1 MNIVWLC
8 NVPLPEMAQTIG
20 IKSYS
25 AGWLIGI
32 SSELRKQ
39 NNVNLSI
46 IFPQNRI
53 KKLIEKSING
63 ITYYGVYKKNICE
76 YDKELNTQCIFKKI
90 ITKEKPDIIPIFGT
104 EYPHSLEMLEVSS
117 LNKVVISIQ
126 GLVSVICKHYLQ
138 GISYCDIMRPVIY
151 EGRIQSLY
159 TELDGFKK
167 LGHYEKKIFKKCKYV
182 IGRTDWDYACVK
194 EINKNINY
202 FKCNETMRNLFY
214 EKQWKYDEIDKFSI
228 FVSQGSYSVKGLH
241 YLLEAM
247 PIIKNRFPRAHIYVA
262 GDLEFRSNK
271 YCSPYG
277 EYINRLIKKMNIEDN
292 ITFVGYHT
300 EKQMCKRYLKSH
312 VSVMCSNIENS
323 PNSIGEAMLLGIP
336 VVASYVGGIPNLLEH
351 NKEGFLYQHNAPY
364 MLSHYIM
371 KIFSDEELAKRLAE
385 NARNKAVKLY
395 NRETNNN
402 ILMNIYKTI
411 SNKY

>member
-90 ITKEKPDIIPIFGT
+90 ITKEKPDIIHIFGT

-167 LGHYEKKIFKKCKYV
+167 LGHYEKKFLKKCKYV

-247 PIIKNRFPRAHIYVA
+247 PIIKIDF
-262 GDLEFRSNK
+262 LE
-271 YCSPYG
+271 
-277 EYINRLIKKMNIEDN
+277 LI
-292 ITFVGYHT
+292 F
-300 EKQMCKRYLKSH
+300 
-312 VSVMCSNIENS
+312 
-323 PNSIGEAMLLGIP
+323 MLL
-336 VVASYVGGIPNLLEH
+336 
-351 NKEGFLYQHNAPY
+351 
-364 MLSHYIM
+364 
-371 KIFSDEELAKRLAE
+371 
-385 NARNKAVKLY
+385 
-395 NRETNNN
+395 ET
-402 ILMNIYKTI
+402 
-411 SNKY
+411 